1 MSSSST
7 KKIECRDELDA
18 VSLYNSDKP
27 ITAFIV
33 DSAGSI
39 GPSRLMKIYRE
50 NTKGWFTK

>member
-1 MSSSST
+1 MTS
-7 KKIECRDELDA
+7 KIECQDELDA

-27 ITAFIV
+27 ITSFIV

-39 GPSRLMKIYRE
+39 GPSKLMKVYRE